1 MSPVCSHPSLSR
13 ASAVFSGSFKYP
25 WNTFGPFTHTWSRE
39 EDRLR
44 SLFYDIIKGCCLSE
58 LEKKVQQLWHW
69 TPHLSFTVDWQVI
82 HFCHIHQFDGVT
94 GQRRSNVTCRQMI
107 SVQVISIHWN
117 WHKKKNTK
125 RSSCTC
131 RPVSRHWH
139 CAPSCAFSLTVAF
152 IKLQTH
158 KQSCLWQIIQV
169 YHRFTWLKS
178 SCYLAN
184 YS

>member
-1 MSPVCSHPSLSR
+1 MMNHSNKQQLTGSHLPMSPVCSHPSLSR

-117 WHKKKNTK
+117 WHKKKTPK
-125 RSSCTC
+125 GAAV
-131 RPVSRHWH
+131 PAV
-139 CAPSCAFSLTVAF
+139 
-152 IKLQTH
+152 
-158 KQSCLWQIIQV
+158 QSPGIDIVHPAVHSVWP
-169 YHRFTWLKS
+169 
-178 SCYLAN
+178 
-184 YS
+184 